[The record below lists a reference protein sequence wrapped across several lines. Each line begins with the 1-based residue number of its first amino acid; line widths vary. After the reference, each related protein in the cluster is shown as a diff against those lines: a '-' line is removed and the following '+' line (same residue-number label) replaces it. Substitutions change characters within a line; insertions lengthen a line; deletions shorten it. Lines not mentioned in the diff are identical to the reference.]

1 MIAGVR
7 EILEFWKGDD
17 VTSTNSQAFV
27 KSQGERPLWIALALT
42 SVFLIA
48 EVVGG
53 ILTNSLA
60 LISDAAHMFTD
71 AAALGVSLAAIRIG
85 RRPADGKRTFGYY
98 RFEILAAAFNAIL
111 LFLVA
116 MYIIYEAYDRIGN
129 PAQIESMSMLAVA
142 AIGLVVNLICM
153 RLLNKDKDE
162 SLNIK
167 GAYLEVWSDMLGS
180 IGVIAGAVVIKL
192 TGWSWVD
199 SVIAV
204 AIGLWVLPRTWTL
217 LKESINVLLEGVPEG
232 LGVDEIKAELLAFE
246 GVVDVHELH
255 VWSISS
261 GKASLTAHIVSPF
274 EPGRWTMLTAEIQ
287 RLLGDRFAIYHST
300 IQLENSVCI
309 QGVAEHSYQSSVQQ
323 KDMSSPTGLA
333 KIAAPSQDR

>member
-1 MIAGVR
+1 M
-7 EILEFWKGDD
+7 
-17 VTSTNSQAFV
+17 TSTNSKSSAQ
-27 KSQGERPLWIALALT
+27 SQGERPLWIALILT
-42 SVFLIA
+42 SAFLIA

-71 AAALGVSLAAIRIG
+71 SAALAVSLVAIRIG

-116 MYIIYEAYDRIGN
+116 MYIIYEAYQRIGN
-129 PAQIESMSMLAVA
+129 PAQIESMTMLGVA
-142 AIGLVVNLICM
+142 ALGLGVNLISM
-153 RLLNKDKDE
+153 RLLNKGKDE

-180 IGVIAGAVVIKL
+180 IGVIVGAVVIKL

-217 LKESINVLLEGVPEG
+217 LKESVNVLLEGVPEG
-232 LGVDEIKAELLAFE
+232 LGVDDIKTALM
-246 GVVDVHELH
+246 GVDGIFNVHELH

-261 GKASLTAHIVSPF
+261 GKASLTVHLASTHPP
-274 EPGRWTMLTAEIQ
+274 ERWPLLTSEIQ
-287 RLLGDRFAIYHST
+287 GLLGEKFSIFHAT
-300 IQLENSVCI
+300 IQLENSVCD
-309 QGVAEHSYQSSVQQ
+309 QAAAEHSYSPASPRQPAESE
-323 KDMSSPTGLA
+323 SPTGPGNVVSLSHRE
-333 KIAAPSQDR
+333 I

>member
-1 MIAGVR
+1 M
-7 EILEFWKGDD
+7 
-17 VTSTNSQAFV
+17 TSTDSKTAVQ
-27 KSQGERPLWIALALT
+27 SQGERPLWIALILT
-42 SVFLIA
+42 SAFLIA
-48 EVVGG
+48 EVIGG

-71 AAALGVSLAAIRIG
+71 SAALAVSLAAIRIG

-116 MYIIYEAYDRIGN
+116 MYIIYEAYQRLSK
-129 PAQIESMSMLAVA
+129 PAEIESMTMLAVA
-142 AIGLVVNLICM
+142 ALGLVVNLISM
-153 RLLNKDKDE
+153 RLLTKDKDE

-180 IGVIAGAVVIKL
+180 IGVIVGAVVIKL

-217 LKESINVLLEGVPEG
+217 LKESVNVLLEGVPEG
-232 LGVDEIKAELLAFE
+232 LGVDDIKKVLLAVDGIF
-246 GVVDVHELH
+246 DVHELH

-261 GKASLTAHIVSPF
+261 GKASLTVHLASTHAP
-274 EPGRWTMLTAEIQ
+274 ERWPLLTSEIR
-287 RLLGDRFAIYHST
+287 RLLGEKFSIFHAT
-300 IQLENSVCI
+300 IQLENSVCE
-309 QGVAEHSYQSSVQQ
+309 QGVAEHSYASSSLQQSAE
-323 KDMSSPTGLA
+323 SPSTIVPDGD
-333 KIAAPSQDR
+333 AARSDGKSL